1 MTNTNAV
8 LAGGTNFVEK
18 EATIK
23 KETKV
28 EETIIGPVAAVEA
41 TDEMIRGKI
50 IGGEDNSG
58 IIIKEEIGITMGEVG
73 EGIMKGVGP
82 Q

>member
-1 MTNTNAV
+1 M
-8 LAGGTNFVEK
+8 GGTNFVEK
-18 EATIK
+18 EATTK
-23 KETKV
+23 KETRD

-41 TDEMIRGKI
+41 TGEMIRGKI

-73 EGIMKGVGP
+73 EGIMMEVGP